1 MLCVRSFSMLR
12 IYDLHTEL
20 IGKICKLTS
29 FGVELEKEYEQVFG
43 VGNYHSAQTLFEYC
57 HCGNKYELSL
67 MFIDEKPIKR
77 NGVVWYC
84 LKEIGKY
91 STGDY
96 YWVTL
101 CQVMICSEFSE

>member
-1 MLCVRSFSMLR
+1 MLR

-20 IGKICKLTS
+20 IGKICKITS
-29 FGVELEKEYEQVFG
+29 FGVELENEYEEVFG
-43 VGNYHSAQTLFEYC
+43 IGNYYSAKTLFEYC
-57 HCGNKYELSL
+57 YCGNKYELSL

-96 YWVTL
+96 YWFTL
-101 CQVMICSEFSE
+101 NQVLICSEFSE